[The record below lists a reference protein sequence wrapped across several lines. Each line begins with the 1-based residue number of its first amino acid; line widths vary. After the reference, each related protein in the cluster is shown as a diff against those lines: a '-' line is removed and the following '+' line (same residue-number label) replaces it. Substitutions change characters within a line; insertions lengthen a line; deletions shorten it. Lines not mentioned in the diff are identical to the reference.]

1 MRIERIIIGVL
12 LGYIIYDFLKK
23 RNIDL
28 VTEILKL
35 LRTDNKQTI
44 ENNVKQDKKPKKK
57 LRKKKKRSKESKER
71 LIIDDSDSSDNDDTL
86 FQENTEENFEID
98 EEEDIDGLV
107 YFDIAIGKKRVGR
120 ILFRLFDENVPR
132 TCRNFRKL
140 SLISPIDDDTG
151 NDEAAYLNTC
161 FHRVIKDFMIQG
173 GDFTEGDGTGGYSI
187 YGEEFPDEN
196 LKLNHDRPGL
206 LSMANSGPNTNNSQ
220 FFITTVATPHLDG
233 KHVVFGEVIDGMD
246 VVKMIEET
254 AVDNNERPIEA
265 VRIIKCGIMKEV

>member
-1 MRIERIIIGVL
+1 M
-12 LGYIIYDFLKK
+12 
-23 RNIDL
+23 
-28 VTEILKL
+28 
-35 LRTDNKQTI
+35 
-44 ENNVKQDKKPKKK
+44 
-57 LRKKKKRSKESKER
+57 
-71 LIIDDSDSSDNDDTL
+71 
-86 FQENTEENFEID
+86 QENTEENFEID
-98 EEEDIDGLV
+98 EEEDIEGLV
-107 YFDIAIGKKRVGR
+107 YFDIAIGKKKIGR

-196 LKLNHDRPGL
+196 LKLNHDRPG
-206 LSMANSGPNTNNSQ
+206 
-220 FFITTVATPHLDG
+220 
-233 KHVVFGEVIDGMD
+233 GMD
-246 VVKMIEET
+246 VVKTIEET